1 MTLPIAE
8 FWKLAVQSRLLSRAD
23 CQKLEAA
30 FSHVKGAA
38 NQGNAT
44 AMGEWLVAKRAL
56 SRYQVQTLLA
66 GRPGP
71 FIFGDYCV
79 YERVRSKEGRLAGLY
94 RAMHVPT
101 RHPVLLYFMPPE
113 IAKND
118 EAWQAAAH
126 QVAWACWIGH
136 PFICE
141 CHHLLDLGQFKLL
154 AIENLP
160 GAPAAE
166 RLAGGS
172 RLSPQDA
179 CRLAYQA
186 ALGLARMHQLG
197 LVHGEIRP
205 DNLWLTPDG
214 NLKLL
219 QIPLAPEPLR
229 GPGPLDWNNP
239 TAKLLMAA
247 DYAAPEL
254 ASEGRPPDALTD
266 IYALGATLFHLVR
279 GTPPFAGGDLTSKLP
294 RHATEPVQS
303 LAALGVSTKLDQV
316 LAYMM
321 AKDPGQRYQQA
332 VQVAEALAYFVD
344 PAAASALPMTVPT
357 LPAYDQWLRQQSRVP
372 GMEPGS
378 IPTGLQMAESAAA
391 QFAAAQ
397 QSAEQSNPAEQ
408 HLAAGGAA
416 SAQEPGYFDPSS
428 APDQQFESFATPTP
442 DPLDFVPART
452 SAPVLDL
459 DSVLDTASEPL
470 RARPIAVGKR
480 KSRGIDLTALAIL
493 GGVLTL
499 AAIAGVFIWI
509 NVKGAR
515 DQSDDATVATG
526 QHTDHR
532 DSPEKSISGG
542 ATGSKQTPGA
552 QTSASTTGTA
562 NPAAPESG
570 AGRSTKSDARPA
582 EQNPLVSPKADSPEP
597 VADDGHL
604 LWASPTSGPP
614 LELNYI
620 ASGAQV
626 VLAVRPAGIVGR
638 AGGDQILPALGPW
651 GADAEQML
659 KTLTGLPLAQ
669 IDRVI
674 AVWHDSGSGQLVPT
688 LIVRTQE
695 KLAAASLLPAW
706 GNPSAAKE
714 GDETYYQ
721 GRLWSYYLP
730 AKEGDKLL
738 VFGPTALIKEVIQSA
753 GGSPAMSAHLE
764 RMLKDTDSDRDVT
777 IAFVPGP
784 LLSDNQGFF
793 VGELAA
799 LRKPADTF
807 FGDDVKAGLLSLHFK
822 GNFFIE
828 MRVLG
833 TGDNP
838 GALSSQFA
846 DRARSLPDM
855 VENALNELNIHR
867 YGVKLLHRFPEQL
880 RVLAENTRNDTEDDE
895 AVLRCYLPGVATQ
908 NLLLATELAL
918 AEQPLKGG
926 PSGDSGGERPQSIA
940 ELLKKKT
947 TLTFPRDTLEKS
959 LQMLLD
965 DVGVKYEILGADL
978 QLEGITKNQS
988 FGLDEKDKPAGEILR
1003 KIMLLANADGKL
1015 VYVIKP
1021 KQPGG
1026 PETLFI
1032 TTRASAAK
1040 RGDKLPPELQSATKP
1055 PPKKKS

>member
-1 MTLPIAE
+1 MAE
-8 FWKLAVQSRLLSRAD
+8 FWKLAVQSRLVSPAD

-56 SRYQVQTLLA
+56 SRYQVQALLA

-71 FIFGDYCV
+71 FVFGDYCV

-126 QVAWACWIGH
+126 QVAWACWVGH
-136 PFICE
+136 PFVCE
-141 CHHLLDLGQFKLL
+141 CHHLLDVGQFKLL
-154 AIENLP
+154 AIENLT
-160 GAPAAE
+160 GAPVAA
-166 RLAGGS
+166 RLTGGS
-172 RLSPQDA
+172 RLAPQDA

-197 LVHGEIRP
+197 LVHGEVRP
-205 DNLWLTPDG
+205 DNLWITPEG

-219 QIPLAPEPLR
+219 QVPLAPEPLR
-229 GPGPLDWNNP
+229 GPAPLDWKNP
-239 TAKLLMAA
+239 TAKLLTAA

-254 ASEGRPPDALTD
+254 AYEGRVPDAPTD
-266 IYALGATLFHLVR
+266 IYALGATLFHLLR
-279 GTPPFAGGDLTSKLP
+279 GAPPFAGGELASKMP
-294 RHATEPVQS
+294 RHAAEPIPS
-303 LAALGVSTKLDQV
+303 LATLGISTKLDQV

-344 PAAASALPMTVPT
+344 PAAAAALPPTDPT
-357 LPAYDQWLRQQSRVP
+357 LPAYDQWLRLQPRVP
-372 GMEPGS
+372 GMEVGS
-378 IPTGLQMAESAAA
+378 IPTGLQMAEYAAA
-391 QFAAAQ
+391 QTAAAQ
-397 QSAEQSNPAEQ
+397 QPAEPTNPADQYVAPDAGTGSAYEQ
-408 HLAAGGAA
+408 E
-416 SAQEPGYFDPSS
+416 SFDPFS
-428 APDQQFESFATPTP
+428 AAEQQFESFDGPTA

-452 SAPVLDL
+452 SAPALDYL
-459 DSVLDTASEPL
+459 DSVLDTTSEPL
-470 RARPIAVGKR
+470 RARPIAVRKR
-480 KSRGIDLTALAIL
+480 KSRGIDLTALAVL
-493 GGVLTL
+493 GGVLIL
-499 AAIAGVFIWI
+499 AAIAGVFIW
-509 NVKGAR
+509 NNLKGSR
-515 DQSDDATVATG
+515 DQTDDGGTVATN
-526 QHTDHR
+526 QR
-532 DSPEKSISGG
+532 VERPESPEKTTTGG
-542 ATGSKQTPGA
+542 APGSKQSPGA
-552 QTSASTTGTA
+552 QTNTSAAGVA
-562 NPAAPESG
+562 KPAASNNRVAQATNADAKPPDENSVSSKGDSSG
-570 AGRSTKSDARPA
+570 A
-582 EQNPLVSPKADSPEP
+582 

-604 LWASPTSGPP
+604 LWASPTSGAP
-614 LELNYI
+614 LELNYV

-626 VLAVRPAGIVGR
+626 VLAVRPANIVGR

-659 KTLTGLPLAQ
+659 KTLTGLPLSQ
-669 IDRVI
+669 INQVI
-674 AVWHDSGSGQLVPT
+674 AVWHDSGSGQLAPT

-695 KLAAASLLPAW
+695 QLATGSLLPAW
-706 GNPSAAKE
+706 GNPISTKE

-721 GRLWSYYLP
+721 GRPWSYYLP
-730 AKEGDKLL
+730 AKEGGKLL
-738 VFGPTALIKEVIQSA
+738 VIGPPALVKEVVQSA
-753 GGSPAMSAHLE
+753 GSSAATSAHLE
-764 RMLKDTDSDRDVT
+764 RILKDTDSDRDVT
-777 IAFVPGP
+777 LAFLPGP
-784 LLSDNQGFF
+784 LFSDNQGFF

-799 LRKPADTF
+799 LREPAETF
-807 FGDDVKAGLLSLHFK
+807 FGDDVKAGLLSLHFG

-833 TGDNP
+833 IEKNP

-846 DRARSLPDM
+846 DRTRSLPDV
-855 VENALNELNIHR
+855 VEDAVNKMNVR

-880 RVLAENTRNDTEDDE
+880 RLLAENTRNDTDDDE
-895 AVLRCYLPGVATQ
+895 AVLRCYLPGIATQ

-918 AEQPLKGG
+918 AEQSLTRG
-926 PSGDSGGERPQSIA
+926 PTGDAGSDQPQSIA

-947 TLTFPRDTLEKS
+947 TLTFPRDTLVKS

-965 DVGVKYEILGADL
+965 DVGVKYEILGGDL

-1003 KIMLLANADGKL
+1003 KIMLLANPDGKL

-1055 PPKKKS
+1055 PPKKKP